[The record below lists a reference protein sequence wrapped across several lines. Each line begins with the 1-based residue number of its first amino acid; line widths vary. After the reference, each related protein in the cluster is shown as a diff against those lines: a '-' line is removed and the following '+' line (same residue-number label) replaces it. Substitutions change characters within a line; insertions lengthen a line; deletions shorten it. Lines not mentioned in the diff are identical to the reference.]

1 MVRGI
6 IAFRQHFY
14 NFKDNYI
21 LIGGAACDIHEE
33 VEAQVPRATKD
44 LDVILVVEALS
55 PDFVKEFWNFIRHG
69 NYKSR
74 QRGKNKHEYFRFM
87 NPDDDNYPKQ
97 VELFARNIGLLN
109 FPEDAH
115 IEPIPVDDEMSSL
128 SAILMNDSYYNF
140 TLLHSDIIDD
150 VHLAD
155 PVALICLKAKAFIDL
170 KKRKENGEPID
181 GRNIEKHK
189 KDVFRLAAMLSGE
202 SVTDL
207 PDELYNDIVD
217 FQKMVTNELPNDDFL
232 KSAGIYG
239 LTTSQLLD
247 VIKKVFIKAK

>member
-97 VELFARNIGLLN
+97 VELFARNIELLN
-109 FPEDAH
+109 SLVGARNNLATHFISKSCEIFVLSSWQVTGKSQFQTKKAPDKVEGDFVMYH
-115 IEPIPVDDEMSSL
+115 FGFKPIAKEAFSLNHNYKRILAGFAFNIRSAYSSF
-128 SAILMNDSYYNF
+128 SS
-140 TLLHSDIIDD
+140 
-150 VHLAD
+150 VH
-155 PVALICLKAKAFIDL
+155 
-170 KKRKENGEPID
+170 
-181 GRNIEKHK
+181 
-189 KDVFRLAAMLSGE
+189 
-202 SVTDL
+202 
-207 PDELYNDIVD
+207 
-217 FQKMVTNELPNDDFL
+217 
-232 KSAGIYG
+232 
-239 LTTSQLLD
+239 
-247 VIKKVFIKAK
+247 